1 MKHKVSLFAVLLMA
15 MTLPKVAS
23 AYDFSYT
30 YQGKTLYYNIVDN
43 HAEVVRPGTSSSFN
57 NYITGDVII
66 PSTVIYNDTTYSVT
80 TLGTVG
86 GYGAFYNCSALTSIT
101 IPNSVT
107 SFGSD
112 AFANCSGLIYVNY
125 LGTLSQWCNIN
136 FEHWAAN
143 PLFKAHH
150 LHIDSTEVTNLT
162 IPDSITIIKQYAFY
176 GCSGLTSVSI
186 PNTVTS
192 IGGYAFCECSN
203 LTSVNIPNSVTS
215 IGAGAFKSCS
225 SLTSVITIGDSVTSI
240 GDNTFYGCSSL
251 TTVTLGNSITSIG
264 NSAFEECVSLDSVCL
279 GNSLISIGE
288 KAFYK
293 CYSLHRITLPNTLT
307 SIGSQAFDNRWH
319 PISIGYNHFGLD
331 NVSIPNSVTSIGNA
345 AFRLVRHIE
354 YHGNASGSP
363 WEALS
368 MNGVVDGVFV
378 YSDST
383 KTTLIGYFGSGGAV
397 TVDSTVTAIRASA
410 FRSCAHL
417 TSLVIPNP
425 MTTLAASAF
434 DGCYTLTSIDLP
446 DSLAAISNSLFYYC
460 MSLTSV
466 TIPNTVT
473 SIGNGAFL
481 DCKLLT
487 SIVIPNSVT
496 SIGNQAFMNCDSLT
510 SIVVPNTITT
520 IPSEFAFGCKSLT
533 SFDIPDSVT
542 SIGTDAFQN
551 CHSLTSITMPE
562 QLASIGNGVFKNCYN
577 LSAITIPAQITSL
590 GTGTFYQCYRLTE
603 IKCLPEIPPTLGSS
617 VFYMVPDTIRII
629 VPCHQANC
637 YALNWTNFSNFI
649 EPPAHSFNAQSAD
662 STMGYVDI
670 LAQPGCPGSQ
680 AVVKAVPSEGYRF
693 THWNDNNTNNPRTLA
708 VTQDTMLVAFFETF
722 VPTDTVVV
730 YDTIYVHDTT
740 ILYDTL
746 VHVIYDTLDKYIY
759 DTIITDTLYIHTTL
773 YIHDTVYLTQDGENF
788 RKSIGGGFCQ
798 YNNDFQ
804 DPKTASFSSVT
815 PSGHTLLYQITNGN
829 AKVIWNNSY
838 PSSISGHLIV
848 PDSVTNDSVTYCVN
862 ELYTSCFQQCSSLF
876 SIVLPN
882 TLTSIGDY
890 AFDHCSGLTSV
901 TIPNGV
907 TSIGNSA
914 FSSCSGLTSVTIPNS
929 VTSIGNWVF
938 SSCSGLTS
946 VTIGSSVTSIGE
958 YAFYYCT
965 GLTSITIPNSVTSI
979 GYRAFFGCSGLT
991 SVTIGSGVTSI
1002 GQYAFSNCTNL
1013 TTVTIG
1019 NSITSVGNN
1028 AFRNCTTITKIVC
1041 MAPTAPTLN
1050 TDAMSHIPATANI
1063 YIPCGSYVSYHTQW
1077 TRFHNIYE
1085 IPPYNVSVRSSDTI
1099 RGGIDIL
1106 IQPICPDNTIVFYA
1120 NANYGYGFTHW
1131 SDNNTDNPR
1140 TLLLTQDTSLEAYFH
1155 VDYPDMYTIRDTI
1168 LINDHVL
1175 VTLYDTLSLTVH
1187 DTVYN
1192 YFYDTVLLTDTIY
1205 IYDDTIYIHDTIF
1218 VTGIDGLEAQNAKVY
1233 INNGQIVVEGAE
1245 GNRVTLYDVTGR
1257 VLATK
1262 QDNYTPMRF
1271 DAPASG
1277 TYLIKIGAYP
1287 ARRVVVIR

>member
-1 MKHKVSLFAVLLMA
+1 MKHKVFLFAVLMMA
-15 MTLPKVAS
+15 MAIPQSVK
-23 AYDFSYT
+23 AYDFSAVAPSG
-30 YQGKTLYYNIVDN
+30 QTLYYNIVDN

-86 GYGAFYNCSALTSIT
+86 GYGPFYNCSALTSIT

-107 SFGSD
+107 SFGND
-112 AFANCSGLIYVNY
+112 AFGHCNGLIYVNY

-136 FEHWAAN
+136 FEDFTAN

-225 SLTSVITIGDSVTSI
+225 SLPSVITIGDSVTSI
-240 GDNTFYGCSSL
+240 GNNTFYGCSSL

-279 GNSLISIGE
+279 GNSLISIGA
-288 KAFYK
+288 KAFNK
-293 CYSLHRITLPNTLT
+293 CYSLHHITLPNTLT
-307 SIGSQAFDNRWH
+307 SIGSQAFDTRWLGT
-319 PISIGYNHFGLD
+319 SIDYDHLGLD
-331 NVSIPNSVTSIGNA
+331 NVFIPNSVTSIGNA
-345 AFRLVRHIE
+345 AFRQARHIE

-425 MTTLAASAF
+425 MTTLAANAF
-434 DGCYTLTSIDLP
+434 DGCLTLTSIDLP
-446 DSLAAISNSLFYYC
+446 DSLAAISNSLFYRC
-460 MSLTSV
+460 VSLTSV

-473 SIGNGAFL
+473 SIGNGAFRH
-481 DCKLLT
+481 CKLLT

-496 SIGNQAFMNCDSLT
+496 SIGNQAFMDCDSLT

-542 SIGTDAFQN
+542 SIGTDAFKD

-662 STMGYVDI
+662 STMGYVDL

-680 AVVKAVPSEGYRF
+680 AVVNAVPNEGYRF

-708 VTQDTMLVAFFETF
+708 VTQDTLLVASFEPF

-746 VHVIYDTLDKYIY
+746 VHIVYDTLDKYIY
-759 DTIITDTLYIHTTL
+759 DTIITDTLYIHATL
-773 YIHDTVYLTQDGENF
+773 YIHDTVYLTQDGEYL
-788 RKSIGGGFCQ
+788 RKSIGDGFCQ

-804 DPKTASFSSVT
+804 DPKTTSFSAVT
-815 PSGHTLLYQITNGN
+815 PSGHTLIYQITNGN
-829 AKVIWNNSY
+829 AQVVWNNSY
-838 PSSISGHLIV
+838 PSNISGHLIV
-848 PDSVTNDSVTYCVN
+848 PDSVTNDGETYGVN
-862 ELYTSCFQQCSSLF
+862 ALGYACFQTCSSLS
-876 SIVLPN
+876 SIALPN
-882 TLTSIGDY
+882 TLTIIEAY
-890 AFDHCSGLTSV
+890 AF
-901 TIPNGV
+901 N
-907 TSIGNSA
+907 
-914 FSSCSGLTSVTIPNS
+914 
-929 VTSIGNWVF
+929 
-938 SSCSGLTS
+938 
-946 VTIGSSVTSIGE
+946 
-958 YAFYYCT
+958 YC
-965 GLTSITIPNSVTSI
+965 
-979 GYRAFFGCSGLT
+979 R
-991 SVTIGSGVTSI
+991 
-1002 GQYAFSNCTNL
+1002 NL
-1013 TTVTIG
+1013 NTVTIG
-1019 NSITSVGNN
+1019 NSITTVGNN
-1028 AFRNCTTITKIVC
+1028 AFGNCTTITKIVC
-1041 MAPTAPTLN
+1041 MAQTAPTLN
-1050 TDAMSHIPATANI
+1050 TDAMNHIPATANI
-1063 YIPCGSYVSYHTQW
+1063 YIPCGSYLSYHTQW

-1099 RGGIDIL
+1099 RGAVDIL
-1106 IQPICPDNTIVFYA
+1106 IQPRCPDNTIVFYA

-1140 TLLLTQDTSLEAYFH
+1140 TLLITQDTSLAAYFH
-1155 VDYPDMYTIRDTI
+1155 VDYPDMYTIRDTV

-1192 YFYDTVLLTDTIY
+1192 YFYDTVLLTDTFY

-1218 VTGIDGLEAQNAKVY
+1218 VTGIDRLEALNAKVY
-1233 INNGQIVVEGAE
+1233 INSGQIVVEGAE
-1245 GNRVTLYDVTGR
+1245 GNTVWLYDAVGR
-1257 VLATK
+1257 LLATR
-1262 QDNYTPMRF
+1262 QDDYSALRF
-1271 DAPASG
+1271 DVPATG
-1277 TYLIKIGAYP
+1277 TYLIKVGNHP

>member
-43 HAEVVRPGTSSSFN
+43 HAEVVRPGTSSSFI

-66 PSTVIYNDTTYSVT
+66 PSSVIYNDTTYSVT
-80 TLGTVG
+80 ALGTVG
-86 GYGAFYNCSALTSIT
+86 GFGPFYSCSGLTSVTIPNSVTYFGDLAFGNCSGLTSVNYIGTIEQWCNITFSDYSSNPTLYSHSLNINGSPVTNLVIPNSVTSIGDYAFNGCSGLTSVT

-107 SFGSD
+107 SIG
-112 AFANCSGLIYVNY
+112 
-125 LGTLSQWCNIN
+125 
-136 FEHWAAN
+136 E
-143 PLFKAHH
+143 
-150 LHIDSTEVTNLT
+150 
-162 IPDSITIIKQYAFY
+162 YAF
-176 GCSGLTSVSI
+176 
-186 PNTVTS
+186 
-192 IGGYAFCECSN
+192 FECSS

-215 IGAGAFKSCS
+215 IGAYAFKSCS

-279 GNSLISIGE
+279 GNSLISIGA
-288 KAFYK
+288 KAFNK

-307 SIGSQAFDNRWH
+307 SIGRQAFDTQWPFIN
-319 PISIGYNHFGLD
+319 IDYNHFGLD
-331 NVSIPNSVTSIGNA
+331 NVSIPNSVTSIGSA
-345 AFRLVRHIE
+345 AFNQVRHIE

-363 WEALS
+363 WGALS

-434 DGCYTLTSIDLP
+434 DGCLTLTSIDLP
-446 DSLAAISNSLFYYC
+446 DSLAAISNFLFYRC
-460 MSLTSV
+460 VSLTSV

-473 SIGNGAFL
+473 SIGNGAFHY
-481 DCKLLT
+481 CKLLT

-496 SIGNQAFMNCDSLT
+496 SIGNQAFMDCDSLT

-520 IPSEFAFGCKSLT
+520 IPSEFAIGCTSLT

-542 SIGTDAFQN
+542 SIGTDAFKD

-590 GTGTFYQCYRLTE
+590 GTGTFYRCYRLTE

-773 YIHDTVYLTQDGENF
+773 YIHDTVYLTQDGENL

-862 ELYTSCFQQCSSLF
+862 ELYTACFQQCSSLF

-882 TLTSIGDY
+882 TL
-890 AFDHCSGLTSV
+890 
-901 TIPNGV
+901 
-907 TSIGNSA
+907 
-914 FSSCSGLTSVTIPNS
+914 
-929 VTSIGNWVF
+929 
-938 SSCSGLTS
+938 
-946 VTIGSSVTSIGE
+946 
-958 YAFYYCT
+958 
-965 GLTSITIPNSVTSI
+965 
-979 GYRAFFGCSGLT
+979 
-991 SVTIGSGVTSI
+991 TSI

-1218 VTGIDGLEAQNAKVY
+1218 VTGIDRLEAQNAKVY